1 MPQPRRSTTRGG
13 APPPQA
19 PPQAGPSAS
28 TLPAPGRNRVVAN
41 FSQILARQGAAGFRP
56 IGGLEAANQDDDT
69 DEDESDGSD
78 HANEENE
85 EEDDEGEEDE
95 YDDSEDELVPLDND
109 ETDDEL
115 QYGDEDELEDGEE
128 EEEEDDEGEELED
141 EDEDVE
147 DEDVDGE
154 HTSGVQ
160 QASPSLA
167 GLKEI
172 GHLASWTVST
182 SKPGCGVAE
191 LRSEDTNLFWQ
202 SDGPQPHLINI
213 HFAKRVFVK
222 RIRVF
227 LDYTQDESY
236 TPTKI
241 AIYAGTGYH
250 DLQEVCV
257 LEFTQPVGWQ
267 EAPLEGVHADGILR
281 TFLIQVCILSNHQNG
296 KDTHVRGLQIYSPL
310 RYLESQP
317 TSITPGLDQI
327 NTSDISALSPTWF
340 LKDSK
345 DIPFNTVKMLS
356 ELELHEQEAVWS
368 RIEEVRVNAERR
380 LRGEPSLEDDT
391 FIHRLDKEGR
401 ALRRVELLNPEVP
414 RPRPRKRPKT
424 AAVVDWVDFD
434 PAMMDIR

>member
-1 MPQPRRSTTRGG
+1 MPQPRRTTTRGG
-13 APPPQA
+13 GTGAPPPPHA
-19 PPQAGPSAS
+19 PSGSA
-28 TLPAPGRNRVVAN
+28 LPAPGRNRVVAN

-56 IGGLEAANQDDDT
+56 IGGLEAANLDDDT
-69 DEDESDGSD
+69 DEAEEDDDESEEL
-78 HANEENE
+78 HALDLGDE
-85 EEDDEGEEDE
+85 EEDHDHEEEDE
-95 YDDSEDELVPLDND
+95 EEEQSDDGLVPLDND
-109 ETDDEL
+109 ETDEEEQFSDE
-115 QYGDEDELEDGEE
+115 GEE
-128 EEEEDDEGEELED
+128 EEDEEDDGEDDDDEEED
-141 EDEDVE
+141 DGDEMA
-147 DEDVDGE
+147 DGP
-154 HTSGVQ
+154 HGAGAN

-222 RIRVF
+222 RIRIF

-257 LEFTQPVGWQ
+257 LEFSQPVGWQ
-267 EAPLEGVHADGILR
+267 EAPLESVHADGILR

-310 RYLESQP
+310 QYLESQP
-317 TSITPGLDQI
+317 
-327 NTSDISALSPTWF
+327 SALAPSLEEASVGEISSLGPLWL
-340 LKDSK
+340 LKDTK

-356 ELELHEQEAVWS
+356 ELELLWD
-368 RIEEVRVNAERR
+368 RIERTRINAERR
-380 LRGEPSLEDDT
+380 LQGEPLLEDGPEKK
-391 FIHRLDKEGR
+391 LDKDIR
-401 ALRRVELLNPEVP
+401 ALRRVELLKPEFP
-414 RPRPRKRPKT
+414 RPRPRKKVRT
-424 AAVVDWVDFD
+424 VIDWIDFD
-434 PAMMDIR
+434 PAMMDLR